1 MVYIFSI
8 LAVNAFDFD
17 VPDRKRLFQNYLG
30 KALLNWQ
37 RFRTCVLGAVVGPKN
52 YGDEIGMELGKR
64 RMAKYKLP
72 WRTNTEVIEE
82 MSQTLKRKRNHV
94 ASMR

>member
-30 KALLNWQ
+30 KVSSLPFAD
-37 RFRTCVLGAVVGPKN
+37 PKN
-52 YGDEIGMELGKR
+52 KIKSSL
-64 RMAKYKLP
+64 
-72 WRTNTEVIEE
+72 
-82 MSQTLKRKRNHV
+82 SFLKKNFNPFGSIYLIFV
-94 ASMR
+94 LLF